1 MGPLPTP
8 LPSHRL
14 QQVDA
19 ALLAMAYDA
28 EHGRSY
34 SLPVRLALTGGA
46 VITGTPTSS
55 AHYFDEMEE
64 MARQE
69 AKVRLQSGQK
79 WREEDKAMLDEWT
92 TSMREVWAVM
102 RSAAQGD
109 GAGGVM
115 TLAPVTMWF
124 PDGSTLAVPAVRVPL
139 GQVSAWWVAGSRA
152 APPESEGTFAFGAI
166 FPLPSS

>member
-1 MGPLPTP
+1 
-8 LPSHRL
+8 
-14 QQVDA
+14 
-19 ALLAMAYDA
+19 MAYDA

-115 TLAPVTMWF
+115 TLAPVTMCFRMARRW
-124 PDGSTLAVPAVRVPL
+124 PCPLCACPWVRSRRGGSPGHAPRRPRARAPSLSGRSSRCRHRDLRSPA
-139 GQVSAWWVAGSRA
+139 SARTSM
-152 APPESEGTFAFGAI
+152 PTTC
-166 FPLPSS
+166 